1 MASQRVLS
9 FSRLTLWRAFAA
21 VFISIAVLAPA
32 AAEAAKVP
40 RAYAGI
46 VVDAKSGKVLYESD
60 ADEYRY
66 PASVTKVMTLYV
78 LFQELQAGK
87 ITLKDKMKVSK
98 HAASAVPT
106 KLGLKAGST
115 ISC

>member
-1 MASQRVLS
+1 M
-9 FSRLTLWRAFAA
+9 
-21 VFISIAVLAPA
+21 
-32 AAEAAKVP
+32 P

-60 ADEYRY
+60 ADDYRY

-78 LFQELQAGK
+78 LFQELSAGNIK
-87 ITLKDKMKVSK
+87 LSDKMTVSK

-106 KLGLKAGST
+106 KLGLKSGST
-115 ISC
+115 ITVDNAIKALVTLSPTTWRASSPNISPARNRASPSA

>member
-1 MASQRVLS
+1 M
-9 FSRLTLWRAFAA
+9 
-21 VFISIAVLAPA
+21 
-32 AAEAAKVP
+32 P

-78 LFQELQAGK
+78 LFQEINAG
-87 ITLKDKMKVSK
+87 TS
-98 HAASAVPT
+98 SSPT
-106 KLGLKAGST
+106 R
-115 ISC
+115 